1 MIPKIIHAS
10 WKTKDILNDDSELIQ
25 KGLKQLVKLNPDWE
39 LQISDDDDVDRY
51 LQEKLSAFD
60 FALINKK
67 HIVEKLDLWR
77 LIKLYN
83 EGGMYTDIDRLYNI
97 SIKDILM
104 PDTKFVLPT
113 CLDYDFSHDFMMT
126 APKNPIFITALS
138 MNIVRRREGHDS
150 IYYLGPQTWF
160 HAVTQSLGYI
170 KELVDTNPGAERFA
184 DIRQTM
190 KDFGFI
196 TTYREHPPFDTILFR
211 NETVSNYEQM
221 KRDFYAKH
229 NMKHWSGE
237 W

>member
-1 MIPKIIHAS
+1 MIPKIIHVS
-10 WKTKDILNDDSELIQ
+10 WKDKNILNDDSELIQ

-51 LQEKLSAFD
+51 LQDKLSAFD

-97 SIKDILM
+97 PIKDILT

-138 MNIVRRREGHDS
+138 MNIARRREGHDS